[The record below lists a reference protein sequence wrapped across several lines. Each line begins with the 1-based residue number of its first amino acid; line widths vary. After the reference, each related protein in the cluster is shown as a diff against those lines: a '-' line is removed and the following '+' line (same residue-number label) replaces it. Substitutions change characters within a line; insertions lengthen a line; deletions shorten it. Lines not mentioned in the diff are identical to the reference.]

1 MADIVKVDDNLWR
14 VNGAVSLEE
23 LSKAI
28 EIELPTEEEYD
39 TLGGL
44 IFDQFTT
51 IPQDGTH
58 PEVDAAGLHIRVERL
73 TDHRVEEALVSKLAP
88 AEDAGQEGEEKENAG
103 AERE

>member
-1 MADIVKVDDNLWR
+1 MTTRGN
-14 VNGAVSLEE
+14 NGAVSLEE
-23 LSKAI
+23 LSRPLKSSH
-28 EIELPTEEEYD
+28 PPREEYD

-51 IPQDGTH
+51 IPRTVPI
-58 PEVDAAGLHIRVERL
+58 PEVDAAGLHIRVERRRI
-73 TDHRVEEALVSKLAP
+73 TGWRKPRSKPAP